1 MQLEPWVITALI
13 SALTCAVTITAT
25 SHNLGKDKDAKD
37 SAVEH
42 HLSEIDTKLAVLTA
56 ELKQLSSRVEKH
68 NGVIERVY
76 KLESDEATMW
86 RRHDELKDEVDSI
99 KAGGTD

>member
-25 SHNLGKDKDAKD
+25 THNLGKDKDTKA
-37 SAVEH
+37 ATVEH

-68 NGVIERVY
+68 NHVIERVY
-76 KLESDEATMW
+76 QLET
-86 RRHDELKDEVDSI
+86 EVASI
-99 KAGGTD
+99 KTGGTD